1 MERELASIT
10 VSDSVGSNDLES
22 SYPCNQRILPSQE
35 LFEEEEELLFC

>member
-10 VSDSVGSNDLES
+10 VSDSVGSNDLE